1 MASSSSTQRGGTQGD
16 FVMEHL
22 MVPMA
27 VRAKLGESGSEGL
40 VDMFSAYQQFS
51 TDRYE
56 TRLIQMETSLRLE
69 FRDGLAAIRV
79 ELAQT
84 RADVIK
90 WTLLMWIGQFA
101 ALASVVAYLL
111 RSQ

>member
-1 MASSSSTQRGGTQGD
+1 
-16 FVMEHL
+16 MEHL

-56 TRLIQMETSLRLE
+56 KRVIQAEAALRQEL
-69 FRDGLAAIRV
+69 RDGLAAIRV
-79 ELAQT
+79 ELAET
-84 RADVIK
+84 KAEVIK

-101 ALASVVAYLL
+101 ALASVMAFLL
-111 RSQ
+111 RPR